1 MSATA
6 RALTALRD
14 LEAKASNVTT
24 LARLTQPSFDEKWR
38 EVDQAVAVLLAELDD
53 RDTRRTLEEHRR
65 RLTRAA
71 GVVSLHMA
79 EPYRNPAD
87 RIRGWGDYWADL
99 DAAIVE
105 LRHFLEN
112 ISGSASTALGARHAP
127 KTITVR
133 LVLPDEEEEPPAP
146 KRAGDSQ

>member
-1 MSATA
+1 LEQH
-6 RALTALRD
+6 RRD
-14 LEAKASNVTT
+14 LK
-24 LARLTQPSFDEKWR
+24 
-38 EVDQAVAVLLAELDD
+38 
-53 RDTRRTLEEHRR
+53 
-65 RLTRAA
+65 RAA

-105 LRHFLEN
+105 LRHFLKD
-112 ISGSASTALGARHAP
+112 IGGSASTALGTRHAP

-133 LVLPDEEEEPPAP
+133 LVLPDEDEEPPAP
-146 KRAGDSQ
+146 KRAGIT